1 MDDVTLILRLLWIP
15 EGTRADRAFEVAV
28 TRSLALPLDE
38 APAWRLWHRYT
49 SEPMLPPDE
58 LYIVTDLDEPQP
70 LPPNA
75 EFVLMMS
82 FTGGGSREGAEQFYD
97 WRALPREEAEAICL
111 EAWNG
116 DLATMAQAA
125 SQVVRL
131 PATQTPH

>member
-15 EGTRADRAFEVAV
+15 GGTRADRAFEIAV
-28 TRSLALPLDE
+28 TRSLALPLAE
-38 APAWRLWHRYT
+38 APAWHLWGRYT
-49 SEPMLPPDE
+49 SHPKLPPNE

-97 WRALPREEAEAICL
+97 WRALTREEAEAICR

-116 DLATMAQAA
+116 DLVTMAHAA
-125 SQVVRL
+125 SQLVQL